1 MNGVNNNF
9 CYGKDTHHQDAILV
23 VDSCRRI
30 VTWNHEL
37 IELWGMTTDV
47 LVTLDDKKALKFAAD
62 QFSDPIA
69 SLAEIERIYAQTE
82 LEVHDVISLRGGRY
96 LQRHT
101 YPLRLGKLVVGRV
114 WQFCYRSGV
123 ETILS

>member
-1 MNGVNNNF
+1 MHEVSNYF
-9 CYGKDTHHQDAILV
+9 SYGEDIHHQDAILV
-23 VDSCRRI
+23 VDNCRRI
-30 VTWNHEL
+30 LSWNHKL
-37 IELWGMTTDV
+37 IELWELTAEV

-69 SLAEIERIYAQTE
+69 SLAEIEMIYAQTE
-82 LEVHDVISLRGGRY
+82 LEVHDVILLSGGRY

-101 YPLRLGKLVVGRV
+101 YPLRLGRLVVGRV
-114 WQFCYRSGV
+114 WQFCCRSGI